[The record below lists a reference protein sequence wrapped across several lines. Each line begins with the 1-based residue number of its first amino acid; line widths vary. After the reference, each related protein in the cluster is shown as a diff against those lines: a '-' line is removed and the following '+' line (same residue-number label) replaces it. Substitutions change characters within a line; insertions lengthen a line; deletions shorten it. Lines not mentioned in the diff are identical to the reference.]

1 MSVKEF
7 QQNRIAAFDEIDEQL
22 KMIRLLLVNAKNETV
37 KYYQQNPNSYG
48 IAVPTSMIKGML
60 TEIEDLLQDERNA

>member
-7 QQNRIAAFDEIDEQL
+7 QQERIVAFDEIDEQL

-37 KYYQQNPNSYG
+37 KYYQQNPDSYG
-48 IAVPTSMIKGML
+48 VTVPTGLIKGML
-60 TEIEDLLQDERNA
+60 DEIEETLHYNQ

>member
-7 QQNRIAAFDEIDEQL
+7 QQERIAAFDKIDEQL

-37 KYYQQNPNSYG
+37 KYYQQNPDSYG
-48 IAVPTSMIKGML
+48 VAVPTGLIKGML
-60 TEIEDLLQDERNA
+60 DEIEETLHYNQ